1 VRIVA
6 PASDFSRL
14 PQGAQGRTVKYL
26 MRHCG
31 WHEARLLIPAVML
44 ATTLLAAVQSGCH
57 AARPNVVLI
66 TVDTLRADHL
76 HCYGFPSETSP
87 SIDALAA
94 RSIVFERAIAASGC
108 TGPSHASIMTSKY
121 PRHHSMGYSNGQRRL
136 ISAQTLARLFREA
149 GYATAAFVSNDVL
162 ARRSG
167 FDQGFDVYN
176 DALPQAEPNR
186 PSVHERIAEQTTQAA
201 LAWLRTVGSRTF
213 FLWVHYQDPH
223 GPYTPPPPYRDKF
236 HFPSEG
242 QPELNVLSDESGF
255 GGIPHYQAID
265 GLRRAAEYEGRY
277 AGEIAYTDHWI
288 GELLAGAQARSGRG
302 QLVILLTADHGES
315 LGEDN
320 YFFAHGHSTAPDLS
334 HVPFIFHLPG
344 RAAERRRELVS
355 HVDVM
360 PTLLEAAGLPVPQDV
375 DGIVLTRFLREAA
388 SIPERTVF
396 CDIGYELSA
405 YRDDEFLRAL
415 FVARKTWEVAMRY
428 QSGQAGPVDPAD
440 LKDQQTFRWNGGG
453 TWSKVEIDRRLEDD
467 LLAYVSTPATPLGA
481 AVSLMAP
488 DVRTFAALAQAAAE
502 GAN

>member
-1 VRIVA
+1 MNR
-6 PASDFSRL
+6 RL
-14 PQGAQGRTVKYL
+14 
-26 MRHCG
+26 
-31 WHEARLLIPAVML
+31 
-44 ATTLLAAVQSGCH
+44 TTLAILLAGIPLAALSSGCR
-57 AARPNVVLI
+57 ATPPNVVLI

-76 HCYGFPSETSP
+76 HCYGFPSQTSP

-136 ISAQTLARLFREA
+136 SAVQTIAQILRAA
-149 GYATAAFVSNDVL
+149 GYATATFVSNDVL

-176 DALPQAEPNR
+176 DELPQAELNR

-201 LAWLRTVGSRTF
+201 LAWLLTVGSRTF

-255 GGIPHYQAID
+255 GGIPHYQGLE
-265 GLRRAAEYEGRY
+265 GLRRAGEYESRY

-288 GELLAGAQARSGRG
+288 GELLANVEAASGRRP
-302 QLVILLTADHGES
+302 LVILLTADHGES

-320 YFFAHGHSTAPDLS
+320 FYFAHGHSTAPDLS
-334 HVPFIFHLPG
+334 HVPFILRVPG
-344 RAAERRRELVS
+344 HPGERRRELVS

-360 PTLLEAAGLPVPQDV
+360 PTLLEAAGLPVPQEV
-375 DGIVLTRFLREAA
+375 DGIALTRFLREAA

-405 YRDDEFLRAL
+405 YRNDEFLRAL
-415 FVARKTWEVAMRY
+415 FVPQKTWDIAMFY
-428 QSGQAGPVDPAD
+428 QSGQASLVSRAD
-440 LKDQQTFRWNGGG
+440 LKAQQTFRWNGGA
-453 TWSKVEIDRRLEDD
+453 TWSPIELDRRLASD
-467 LLAYVSTPATPLGA
+467 LLAYVTADATPSRTDLEFLP
-481 AVSLMAP
+481 SLPA
-488 DVRTFAALAQAAAE
+488 R
-502 GAN
+502 